1 MAEEG
6 KINEGIEEERKLII
20 ESQQGNI
27 LSFEKLVLKYQNKI
41 YNLAYYLTKNKE
53 DAEDLAQI
61 ALIRVY
67 QKIHKFNFKSSFST
81 YLYRI
86 VYNVFLDEQK
96 KAYAKQRAQEVSL
109 EAVLESQDYGLK
121 EEVGVSSTK
130 SVEEEFEKQELREKV
145 KEAIT
150 LLPPEFRI
158 PLVMYHIQGFSYQE
172 IASIMKTSIG
182 TVMSR
187 INRARQKLKKI
198 LLSHLSRSST

>member
-1 MAEEG
+1 MIKDEDIENAEER
-6 KINEGIEEERKLII
+6 ELIV

-27 LSFEKLVLKYQNKI
+27 LAFEKLVLRYQDKV
-41 YNLAYYLTKNKE
+41 YSLAYYLTKNKE

-67 QKIHKFNFKSSFST
+67 QRIRKFNFKSSFGT

-96 KAYAKQRAQEVSL
+96 KAYAKQKEREISL
-109 EAVLESQDYGLK
+109 EAALELENYTFG
-121 EEVGVSSTK
+121 EVNRSFK
-130 SVEEEFEKQELREKV
+130 SVEEEFEKQALREKV
-145 KEAIT
+145 KQAIT

-187 INRARQKLKKI
+187 ISRARQKLRKI
-198 LLSHLSRSST
+198 LLSYFPNSSS